1 MIDLADTE
9 LEDLLGGLAKYHGDP
24 LGFVTN
30 AFPWG
35 EGELIRAS
43 GPEEWQAEIL
53 LSRSQ
58 WLRDT
63 ALASRL
69 LLRGLSFGRYQ
80 PKPIPEWLLQRIQN
94 LNCGQRRGLS

>member
-24 LGFVTN
+24 LGFVIN

-53 LSRSQ
+53 GLI
-58 WLRDT
+58 RD
-63 ALASRL
+63 
-69 LLRGLSFGRYQ
+69 GLSPDRAVAIAVASGHGIG
-80 PKPIPEWLLQRIQN
+80 KSTLIAWIILWSL
-94 LNCGQRRGLS
+94 